1 MRKLPDNEVQQTK
14 AFRLTKDEYIKV
26 NKLANYM
33 GMSFSEFLR
42 MAMRN
47 QYATSVRMI
56 KSKQLG
62 LFNNNGYNFD
72 IDKIIG

>member
-1 MRKLPDNEVQQTK
+1 
-14 AFRLTKDEYIKV
+14 
-26 NKLANYM
+26 M

-47 QYATSVRMI
+47 QYATSVRTI